1 MSGPIRVAYT
11 LMQCWHRVPGGSAT
25 AVLSLAETL
34 ARRDD
39 VDLVGIGTSAGAAP
53 AEPFVPPIPYRTT
66 RLPYQAVYELW
77 NYTRLASPSRIVHG
91 ADVVHATTTMVPSA
105 GKAKLVVT
113 VHDLFPLR
121 SPEQF
126 TPRGV
131 RLMTRGINKA
141 RKRADLVIVP
151 SEDTRRDC
159 LEAGFDAERL
169 RVIPWG
175 TSHRMA
181 TFAERAAVRARHRL
195 ERPFVLW
202 AGTIEPRKNLPL
214 LIDAYAAMPE
224 RNEVDL
230 VLVGP
235 SGWDAELVAK
245 VDALGDAVRRLG
257 FVSSSDL
264 TALYAEADLVAV
276 PSLREGFGLPALEA
290 MAQGTPVLAG
300 AGTAVAEVVG
310 DGGLTLPVAAGSD
323 SVEAWADAMGRLL
336 ADRGCRDAMG
346 VKAWVRSQGFR
357 WEKCA
362 SQHATA
368 YREVVA

>member
-25 AVLSLAETL
+25 AVLSLAEAL

-39 VDLVGIGTSAGAAP
+39 VDLVGVGTTAGSP
-53 AEPFVPPIPYRTT
+53 PSDPFVPPVPYRST

-77 NYTRLASPSRIVHG
+77 NNTALLSPSRLVKNVDI
-91 ADVVHATTTMVPSA
+91 VHATTTMVPSA

-113 VHDLFPLR
+113 VHDLFPLH

-131 RLMTRGINKA
+131 RLMTKGIEKA

-151 SEDTRRDC
+151 SEDTARDC
-159 LEAGFDAERL
+159 VEAGFAADRL

-181 TFAERAAVRARHRL
+181 TADERASMRAAHGL
-195 ERPFVLW
+195 ERPFILW
-202 AGTIEPRKNLPL
+202 VGTVEPRKNLPL
-214 LIDAYAAMPE
+214 LIDAYTALPSRGE
-224 RNEVDL
+224 IDL

-235 SGWDAELVAK
+235 SGWDAELVARI
-245 VDALGDAVRRLG
+245 DALGDSVRRLG
-257 FVSSSDL
+257 FVSPTDL
-264 TALYAEADLVAV
+264 TALYAEAELVAV
-276 PSLREGFGLPALEA
+276 PSTREGFGLPALEG

-310 DGGLTLPVAAGSD
+310 AGGLALPVAPGGD
-323 SVEAWADAMGRLL
+323 SVEAWTDALARVL
-336 ADRGCRDAMG
+336 ADPAGRTAMG
-346 VKAWVRSQGFR
+346 VRAWVRSQQFR

-362 SQHATA
+362 SQHARA
-368 YREVVA
+368 YREVLQ